1 MAPFELAIRRSF
13 AALNVY
19 NGGMKSRVLANK
31 MKKLPASYLKDGE
44 RGLADSARTAFL
56 MNLCGQLKIAVELD
70 QEQGLLVSLLDTVHK
85 YKKEIPKSEIE
96 AAHKEMSFPWARSIV
111 SACLYPNNSV
121 TGFGIPLSYTA

>member
-1 MAPFELAIRRSF
+1 
-13 AALNVY
+13 
-19 NGGMKSRVLANK
+19 MKSKVLANK

-70 QEQGLLVSLLDTVHK
+70 HEQGLLFSLLDAVSKHK
-85 YKKEIPKSEIE
+85 REIPKTKIQE
-96 AAHKEMSFPWARSIV
+96 AHKEMSFPWARSIV

-121 TGFGIPLSYTA
+121 TGFGIPMSYTA

>member
-1 MAPFELAIRRSF
+1 MYTVA
-13 AALNVY
+13 
-19 NGGMKSRVLANK
+19 MKATVLAGK

-56 MNLCGQLKIAVELD
+56 MNLCGQLKIAVELN
-70 QEQGLLVSLLDTVHK
+70 QEQGLLVSLIGAV
-85 YKKEIPKSEIE
+85 KKHEREIPKIKIE

-121 TGFGIPLSYTA
+121 TGFGIPLSYSA